1 MIKNNNKQTEQYT
14 PILLRTEAKEQVVR
28 AWGDGDASRSGV
40 DMQRLCRW
48 STPYLYDTQLCPS
61 LNKYN
66 FATPH
71 LFSVCALRLSASIGT
86 VLAQCTVYTTSPCNS
101 WDNREKYE
109 LTSRKCLSTSS
120 KNIRQL
126 KADTWNWKLNAQRSM
141 LVNPVFLLIWVE
153 SIDKS
158 SPALKRTQTWEEKYD
173 KNEELN

>member
-1 MIKNNNKQTEQYT
+1 MIKNNKQTEQHT
-14 PILLRTEAKEQVVR
+14 PILLRTEAKEQVVI

-48 STPYLYDTQLCPS
+48 STPYLYDTQLCPQLEQIQLCNS
-61 LNKYN
+61 TSI
-66 FATPH
+66 FGFT
-71 LFSVCALRLSASIGT
+71 LRLSASIGT
-86 VLAQCTVYTTSPCNS
+86 VLAQCTVYTTPPCNS

-173 KNEELN
+173 KNEGLN

>member
-1 MIKNNNKQTEQYT
+1 MAMLQDQVWICKDSAGGRLLIYT
-14 PILLRTEAKEQVVR
+14 IHNSA
-28 AWGDGDASRSGV
+28 A
-40 DMQRLCRW
+40 
-48 STPYLYDTQLCPS
+48 S
-61 LNKYN
+61 LNKCNN
-66 FATPH
+66 FVTPH
-71 LFSVCALRLSASIGT
+71 LFSVCALRLNASIGT
-86 VLAQCTVYTTSPCNS
+86 VLAQCTVYTTPPCNS

-126 KADTWNWKLNAQRSM
+126 KADTWNWKLKAQRSM

-173 KNEELN
+173 QNEELN

>member
-1 MIKNNNKQTEQYT
+1 MLQDQVWICKDSAGGRLLIYT
-14 PILLRTEAKEQVVR
+14 IHNSA
-28 AWGDGDASRSGV
+28 
-40 DMQRLCRW
+40 
-48 STPYLYDTQLCPS
+48 PS

-66 FATPH
+66 FVTPH
-71 LFSVCALRLSASIGT
+71 LFFGFTLRHSASIST
-86 VLAQCTVYTTSPCNS
+86 VLAQCTVYTTTPCNS

-153 SIDKS
+153 SINKS

>member
-1 MIKNNNKQTEQYT
+1 MLQDQVWICKDSAGGRLLIYT
-14 PILLRTEAKEQVVR
+14 IHNPA
-28 AWGDGDASRSGV
+28 
-40 DMQRLCRW
+40 
-48 STPYLYDTQLCPS
+48 PS

-71 LFSVCALRLSASIGT
+71 LFSVCALRLNASIGT
-86 VLAQCTVYTTSPCNS
+86 VLAQCTVYTTPPCNS

-126 KADTWNWKLNAQRSM
+126 KADTWNWKLNAQCSM

-158 SPALKRTQTWEEKYD
+158 SPALKRTQIWEEEYE